1 MTVVTW
7 TVDSAFGAPGT
18 YAFRPVLPKKYE
30 RYTITA
36 ALPQVQVT
44 LLPPSGDVNG
54 DENLDIRDISRMA
67 ASAGRTDRPLCDLDG
82 SGMTTWNDFRLL
94 VSALGTRALTATG
107 VTDAPPMMVQF
118 DKTSYTAGEIATACI
133 SAGGTGFDAFTIALD
148 YDSAALDLS
157 SVTLADSLLE
167 TARETGGGTPAP
179 GRRVPGGHGLWRY
192 SYRQLPGAAGLRRTG
207 GYAGP
212 GLRAALQRR
221 LCGRILR
228 PADPGAYPQP
238 HRSSFCTARR
248 PGRQRRSGYGRRH
261 PSGGV
266 LQ

>member
-1 MTVVTW
+1 MTGVTW

-167 TARETGGGTPAP
+167 TARETGGGTLRLGGASLEGMAYGDIVTVSFRVQQDCAAPEDMLAPAP
-179 GRRVPGGHGLWRY
+179 RC
-192 SYRQLPGAAGLRRTG
+192 STAATMW
-207 GYAGP
+207 AHP
-212 GLRAALQRR
+212 
-221 LCGRILR
+221 
-228 PADPGAYPQP
+228 P
-238 HRSSFCTARR
+238 
-248 PGRQRRSGYGRRH
+248 PGRSRSLPAASPQLFLYC
-261 PSGGV
+261 PATWTAAA
-266 LQ
+266 